1 MMILII
7 PVLKVSYSQLAFF
20 SGFSNLNQMNILI
33 VEDEKSLAR
42 EIASFLKSENFLCEL
57 AFSGTEASEKIAV
70 NLYDFILLDLG
81 LPDYNGLD
89 LLEEAKKA
97 GSEAAFI
104 ILTARGAVEDKVKG
118 LDLGADDYLAKP
130 FALVELL
137 SRINAVARRKFNVI
151 SQDVVLGEFLMK
163 VQSRKLIC
171 KGQEVDLTKKEF
183 DLLQY
188 LVLNQNR
195 VLTRHQ
201 LYEHIWGNILDDQ
214 YDSNFIDVHIK
225 NLRKKLNLHAPSP
238 WLETVRG
245 VGYRISTE
253 QQVS

>member
-1 MMILII
+1 
-7 PVLKVSYSQLAFF
+7 
-20 SGFSNLNQMNILI
+20 MNVLI
-33 VEDEKSLAR
+33 VEDEISLAK
-42 EIASFLKSENFLCEL
+42 EIASFLKAENFLCDL
-57 AFSGTEASEKIAV
+57 SFTGNDASEKIAV

-89 LLEEAKKA
+89 LIHEAKNA
-97 GSEAAFI
+97 GSEASFI
-104 ILTARGAVEDKVKG
+104 IITARGAVEDKVKG
-118 LDLGADDYLAKP
+118 LDIGADDYLAKP

-137 SRINAVARRKFNVI
+137 SRINAVARRKFNI
-151 SQDVVLGEFLMK
+151 ANQDIELGDFVMM

-171 KGQEVDLTKKEF
+171 MEAEVDLTKKEY

-188 LVLNQNR
+188 LVLNR
-195 VLTRHQ
+195 DKVLTRQQ

-225 NLRKKLNLHAPSP
+225 NLRKKLNHHAPSP

-245 VGYRISTE
+245 VGYRVSTG
-253 QQVS
+253 

>member
-1 MMILII
+1 M
-7 PVLKVSYSQLAFF
+7 
-20 SGFSNLNQMNILI
+20 NLLI
-33 VEDEKSLAR
+33 VEDELSLAT
-42 EIASFLKSENFLCEL
+42 EIASFLKSENFLCDM
-57 AFSGTEASEKIAV
+57 AFTGSEASEKIAI

-89 LLEEAKKA
+89 LIREARKT
-97 GSEAAFI
+97 GSEASFI
-104 ILTARGAVEDKVKG
+104 IITARGAVEDKVKG

-137 SRINAVARRKFNVI
+137 SRINAVARRKFSIV
-151 SQDVVLGEFLMK
+151 SQDISLGEFTMQ
-163 VQSRKLIC
+163 VQARKLIC
-171 KGQEVDLTKKEF
+171 NGKEVDLTRKEY

-188 LVLNQNR
+188 LVLNHNK
-195 VLTRHQ
+195 VLTRQQ

-225 NLRKKLNLHAPSP
+225 NLRRKLNFHAPSP

-245 VGYRISTE
+245 VGYRVSTE
-253 QQVS
+253 

>member
-1 MMILII
+1 M
-7 PVLKVSYSQLAFF
+7 
-20 SGFSNLNQMNILI
+20 NLLI

-42 EIASFLKSENFLCEL
+42 EMASFLKSENFLCDL
-57 AFSGTEASEKIAV
+57 AFTGFEASEKIAV
-70 NLYDFILLDLG
+70 NLYDFVLLDLG

-89 LLEEAKKA
+89 LITEARKA
-97 GSEAAFI
+97 GSEASFI
-104 ILTARGAVEDKVKG
+104 IITARGAVEDKVKG

-137 SRINAVARRKFNVI
+137 SRINAVARRKFKVV
-151 SQDVVLGEFLMK
+151 SQDVTLGDFVM
-163 VQSRKLIC
+163 QDRSRQLFCMGK
-171 KGQEVDLTKKEF
+171 EVDLTKKEY

-188 LVLNQNR
+188 LVLNHEK
-195 VLTRHQ
+195 VLTRQQ

-245 VGYRISTE
+245 VGYR
-253 QQVS
+253 VSL

>member
-1 MMILII
+1 M
-7 PVLKVSYSQLAFF
+7 
-20 SGFSNLNQMNILI
+20 NLLI

-42 EIASFLKSENFLCEL
+42 EMASFLKSENFLCDL
-57 AFSGTEASEKIAV
+57 AFTGIEASEKIAV
-70 NLYDFILLDLG
+70 NLYDFVLLDLG

-89 LLEEAKKA
+89 LITEARKA
-97 GSEAAFI
+97 GSEASFI
-104 ILTARGAVEDKVKG
+104 IITARGAVEDKVKG

-137 SRINAVARRKFNVI
+137 SRINAVARRKFKVV
-151 SQDVVLGEFLMK
+151 SQDVTLGDFVMQ
-163 VQSRKLIC
+163 VGSRQLFCMGK
-171 KGQEVDLTKKEF
+171 EVDLTKKEY

-188 LVLNQNR
+188 LVLNHEK
-195 VLTRHQ
+195 VLTRQQ

-245 VGYRISTE
+245 VGYR
-253 QQVS
+253 VSI